1 MKKFVLTLLT
11 VIAIFAIGY
20 CGLRLTSDTTTEP
33 TLVYGHGATYD
44 ILDNPDIA
52 FYIEWQLKDGLTDE
66 EVTKIDFIISD
77 TLFKTSDVSIAIKTL
92 INEFNKRG
100 VEYDA
105 IECELI
111 FK

>member
-20 CGLRLTSDTTTEP
+20 GGLYLTSDTTKP

-44 ILDNPDIA
+44 VLDNPNIA
-52 FYIEWQLKDGLTDE
+52 FYIESQLKDGLTVE
-66 EVTKIDFIISD
+66 EVEKIDIIITD
-77 TLFKTSDVSIAIKTL
+77 TMYKTNDVSIAIKTL

-100 VEYDA
+100 VEYDE

>member
-1 MKKFVLTLLT
+1 MKKLVLALLMAI
-11 VIAIFAIGY
+11 VIFAIGY
-20 CGLRLTSDTTTEP
+20 GGLYLTSDTTKP
-33 TLVYGHGATYD
+33 TLVYGHRATYD
-44 ILDNPDIA
+44 VLDNPNIA

-66 EVTKIDFIISD
+66 EVAKINIITTD
-77 TLFKTSDVSIAIKTL
+77 TMYKTNDVSIAIKTL

-100 VEYDA
+100 VEYDT